1 MTSSIPLISKRC
13 IPCEG
18 GTAPM
23 QKDQV
28 SKYLG
33 LLSTPW
39 DTKDSRQLT
48 KDFGFKNFKLALDFV
63 IDVGS
68 IAETENHHPDLYLHN
83 WNKVR
88 VDIQTHKIKGLTE
101 SDFILAAKIENLYS
115 NLEDKY
121 GK

>member
-1 MTSSIPLISKRC
+1 
-13 IPCEG
+13 
-18 GTAPM
+18 M
-23 QKDQV
+23 QKDEV

-48 KDFGFKNFKLALDFV
+48 KEFGFKNFKLALDFV
-63 IDVGS
+63 NDVGS

-83 WNKVR
+83 WNQVR

-115 NLEDKY
+115 NTESEYLKT
-121 GK
+121 